1 MSAPPQNSLPDDIY
15 MISSNNN
22 NITLALRSSGTGFWY
37 HWSAIE
43 MKMGTIK
50 TTLSMEPPW
59 GRRYYI
65 GNTMRSRKDI
75 GEYVSRANGPLQN
88 LLISSPKP
96 KDVVNNEV
104 FQDLA
109 EFLGLEQ
116 QYQKGLKTLKA
127 GGPVEWAVWG
137 LQVARR
143 VLPN

>member
-1 MSAPPQNSLPDDIY
+1 
-15 MISSNNN
+15 
-22 NITLALRSSGTGFWY
+22 
-37 HWSAIE
+37 